1 MWYILCCSFWNWRGY
16 RIRYQFSGETGP
28 ALVLV
33 HGFGANRYA
42 SFTSLLVI
50 FLPIVNA
57 FHFSSGVFNALLPVD
72 YQTLVNMN

>member
-1 MWYILCCSFWNWRGY
+1 M
-16 RIRYQFSGETGP
+16 
-28 ALVLV
+28 VLV